1 MARPVGEE
9 DNNKI
14 PKAISRPEGGWFAKI
29 WDERKSGQ
37 KKMIKLGRSVPFTVW
52 ISPYKIGDNGGLNNE
67 PESEMIESLKLIKL
81 PPSKAFT
88 IWAIKEKLTADT
100 QEIIESIPE
109 EAFQDESTEEKL
121 NKEFRLTPFTIWTT
135 EQALSDS
142 RIINIQLIS
151 SNEKADNQLADVVLD
166 KQDEN
171 VSIKE
176 ENKNQIQSH
185 PFPVYSVICSLVLL
199 VFIGWMFV
207 KASQLNDL
215 KTQQASLKISLGEK
229 EKEIGEKDEMISK
242 AKQDNV
248 NLKNTL
254 SDERLR
260 AKSAAL
266 NAQEVKRLE
275 LKKSNDRLQE
285 KISEIKALSEQMR
298 INKVNFDNQKNTLTK
313 LSDSLRTQI
322 SKLKNENTKYIES
335 LDRSQM
341 ETEMANK
348 KNDTLLKEVSELNDS
363 LRDSQKNMKSLQL
376 DSDKKVREMENMITK
391 FQESLK
397 KELNE
402 KADIKANL
410 KTSES
415 QLKESQIKN
424 QELRKRITE
433 LEEAESSDQ

>member
-67 PESEMIESLKLIKL
+67 PESVMIESVELIKL
-81 PPSKAFT
+81 PLSKAFT
-88 IWAIKEKLTADT
+88 IWAMKEKLTADT

-109 EAFQDESTEEKL
+109 EAFQDESTKEKL
-121 NKEFRLTPFTIWTT
+121 NKELRSTPFTIWTT

-142 RIINIQLIS
+142 RIINIKLIS
-151 SNEKADNQLADVVLD
+151 SNEKADNQLADVVVV

-171 VSIKE
+171 GSIKE

-199 VFIGWMFV
+199 VFIVWMFV

-215 KTQQASLKISLGEK
+215 KTQQASLEISLD
-229 EKEIGEKDEMISK
+229 EKDEIISK
-242 AKQDNV
+242 AKQDNI

-254 SDERLR
+254 SDERLK

-348 KNDTLLKEVSELNDS
+348 KNDTLLKEVSELKNS
-363 LRDSQKNMKSLQL
+363 LSDSQKNMKSLQL